1 MIVGFLL
8 ETEALAIGFVRHDGL
23 RVLVELSLMQQLGGV
38 STDTSAREIAQT
50 EACLSRLLGYSK
62 GVASVI
68 CDEGGVGIML
78 DLLRDTDSVPIVTLA
93 LKVLSYLANG
103 EAAQDILETEG
114 TRIISRWVRG
124 DTDASGDPEARIWVR
139 MPTKSFQH
147 PTTFDTTS
155 FIFHNSPCP
164 PHTSPSLTSVPI
176 TA

>member
-1 MIVGFLL
+1 
-8 ETEALAIGFVRHDGL
+8 
-23 RVLVELSLMQQLGGV
+23 MQQLGGA

-78 DLLRDTDSVPIVTLA
+78 DLLRDTDSMPIVTLA

-114 TRIISRWVRG
+114 TRIISQWVRG

-139 MPTKSFQH
+139 MSTKLSTLIIPPLSSFTTRLLLLTLHLRTPQCLSQH
-147 PTTFDTTS
+147 SHPGGWWRPRWSHSGVF
-155 FIFHNSPCP
+155 
-164 PHTSPSLTSVPI
+164 
-176 TA
+176 